1 VIRSMTRRVGTLIG
15 VAAFLLLSTEAAYGQ
30 GACCIAPPGKLDAS
44 PAMILVWELG
54 AKESLESLQKRVAR
68 LPGVKSVKVCSQNL
82 VLAVEFDEK
91 RQTASRIAQFIR
103 NRGVRAAV
111 HPQCCLLPG

>member
-1 VIRSMTRRVGTLIG
+1 MIPSRTTRVGARIAI
-15 VAAFLLLSTEAAYGQ
+15 AAFLWLWAGTVHAQ
-30 GACCIAPPGKLDAS
+30 GACCIAPPGNPDAS

-54 AKESLESLQKRVAR
+54 GKESLESLQKRVAR
-68 LPGVKSVKVCSQNL
+68 LPGVKSVKVCSRNS

-103 NRGVRAAV
+103 GRGVQAAV